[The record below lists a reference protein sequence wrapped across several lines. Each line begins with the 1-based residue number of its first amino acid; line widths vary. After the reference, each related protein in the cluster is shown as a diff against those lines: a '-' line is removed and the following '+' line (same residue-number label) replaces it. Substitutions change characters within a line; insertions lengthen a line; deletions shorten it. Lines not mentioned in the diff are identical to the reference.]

1 MGFINLTLK
10 SRNQKVGKVPVSTS
24 GKQTCPD
31 TCPLKESGACYADGG
46 PLSLFWDKVS
56 KQEAGTDYNS
66 FVDAVRGLPDGQ
78 FWRHNQAGDL
88 APTKRDPNTIDA
100 PALVKLVEA
109 NKGKMGF
116 TFTHYDPIKN
126 LMNEFAI
133 HTANKNGFTINLSG
147 NNVFHADELAKTKCG
162 PVVSVL
168 PLEYQ
173 RQGKGKEFTES
184 LDAYKSRL
192 ADLPKT
198 TPAGNR
204 IVICPATYKE
214 GMSCN
219 DCRLCAK
226 ANRKTIVGFPAHG
239 RSKRK
244 ADAIA
249 QEVA

>member
-1 MGFINLTLK
+1 MGYINLTLK

-31 TCPLKESGACYADGG
+31 TCPLKASGACYADGG
-46 PLSLFWDKVS
+46 PLSLFWEKVT
-56 KQEAGTDYNS
+56 KEEAGTNYDR
-66 FVDAVRGLPDGQ
+66 FVEAIRELPADQ

-88 APTKRDPNTIDA
+88 APSKTDANTIDA
-100 PALVKLVEA
+100 PALIKLVEA
-109 NKGKMGF
+109 NKGKQGF
-116 TFTHYDPIKN
+116 TFTHYSPIGN
-126 LMNEFAI
+126 LLNEFAI
-133 HTANKNGFTINLSG
+133 HAANANGFTVNLSG
-147 NNVFHADELAKTKCG
+147 NNVHHADELAKTGCG

-173 RQGKGKEFTES
+173 RKGKGKEFTES
-184 LDAYKSRL
+184 LDEYKARL
-192 ADLPKT
+192 NTLPKT

-204 IVICPATYKE
+204 LVVCPATYQEK
-214 GMSCN
+214 MSCN

-226 ANRKTIVGFPAHG
+226 GNRKTIVGFPAHG

>member
-1 MGFINLTLK
+1 MAYVNLTVK
-10 SRNQKVGKVPVSTS
+10 SRNQKVGPVPVSTS
-24 GKQTCPD
+24 GKHTCPD
-31 TCPLKESGACYADGG
+31 ACPLKANGSCYATGG
-46 PLSLFWDKVS
+46 PLSLFWDKVT
-56 KQEAGTDYNS
+56 KEEAGVPYDE
-66 FVDAVRGLPDGQ
+66 FVQQIADLPDNQ
-78 FWRHNQAGDL
+78 FFRHNQAGDL
-88 APTKRDPNTIDA
+88 EPSKRHPDTIDA
-100 PALVKLVEA
+100 PKLVKLVEA
-109 NKGKMGF
+109 AKVKQGF
-116 TFTHYDPIKN
+116 TFTHYDVIKN
-126 LMNEFAI
+126 PVNEFAV
-133 HTANKNGFTINLSG
+133 HAANKNGFTINLSG
-147 NNVFHADELAKTKCG
+147 NNVFHADELAKTNCG

-173 RQGKGKEFTES
+173 RQGKGKEFSES
-184 LDAYKSRL
+184 LDDYKARL

-204 IVICPATYKE
+204 IVICPATYSE
-214 GMSCN
+214 NMSCN